1 MKIKSFLLPQLIFL
15 FSLVVI
21 FNSCQEEQFQN
32 PLEEADDQF
41 ISEEINDKYIV
52 VLDAEAIGYPA
63 DYRDRSKAELT
74 DFIFRKAEL
83 LLQQYGD
90 LDAISSIDYVYTH
103 SIIGYAGGMSAES
116 ARQMALDPQV
126 KYIEKDVMIGL
137 AKPDG
142 KGKPGND
149 GGQPAETTPWGINRV
164 NGQNGSSYTWN
175 GVAWIIDSGI
185 DSDHPDLNVNTSRG
199 YNAFASGKDSKST
212 DDGNGHGTHVSG
224 TIGAIDNTIGVVG
237 VAAGVTVVPVKVL
250 SSRGSGSISG
260 VIAGV
265 DHVAENGGPGDV
277 ANMSLGGSALTSLD
291 DAVKAAASGS
301 GVIFCIAAGNDA
313 SHAGSYSPA
322 RANGPNVYTI
332 SAFDSNDK
340 LASFSNYGTPPVDYS
355 APGVGIL
362 SCYKGGGYATLN
374 GTSMACPHAAGVFLF
389 GSTPNTSGTITGDK
403 DNIPDPIIAR

>member
-1 MKIKSFLLPQLIFL
+1 MKINSQFFTRLLCI
-15 FSLVVI
+15 FSLVLI
-21 FNSCQEEQFQN
+21 LDSCQEEQFQS
-32 PLEEADDQF
+32 PLQEADNQF
-41 ISEEINDKYIV
+41 VSEEINDKYIV
-52 VLDAEAIGYPA
+52 VLNAEAIGYPA
-63 DYRDRSKAELT
+63 DYMDRSKSELA
-74 DFIFRKAEL
+74 DFIFGKAEL
-83 LLQQYGD
+83 LLQKYGD

-103 SIIGYAGGMSAES
+103 SIIGYAGGMSAEA
-116 ARQMALDPQV
+116 ARKMESDPQV

-149 GGQPAETTPWGINRV
+149 GGQPAETTPWGITRV
-164 NGQNGSSYTWN
+164 NVDGTAYAGS
-175 GVAWIIDSGI
+175 GLAWIIDSGI
-185 DSDHPDLNVNTSRG
+185 DSDHPDLNVNTSKG
-199 YNAFASGKDSKST
+199 YNAFSSGKDGKST

-265 DHVAENGGPGDV
+265 DHVAENGTSGDV

-301 GVIFCIAAGNDA
+301 GVIFCVAAGNDA

-322 RANGPNVYTI
+322 RANGTNVYTI

-340 LASFSNYGTPPVDYS
+340 LASFSNYGNPPIDYS

-389 GSTPNTSGTITGDK
+389 GSNPNTDGTITGDK
-403 DNIPDPIIAR
+403 DNTPDDIIVK